1 MAKQTKITKMA
12 RGQMCKAQLPGVCN
26 HNPETAVFAH
36 YRAPGLCGTGQKPS
50 DLFGAFLCGACH
62 DEVDRRTRVLEGDF
76 VKLEFLKAV
85 IRTQNDVRLAGLI
98 KVDGE

>member
-12 RGQMCKAQLPGVCN
+12 RGQICKAQLPGVCD
-26 HNPETAVFAH
+26 HNEATAVFAH
-36 YRAPGLCGTGQKPS
+36 YRAPGLSGVGQKPS
-50 DLFGAFLCGACH
+50 DMFGAFLCYSCH
-62 DEVDRRTRVLEGDF
+62 AEVDRRTRVLEGDF

-85 IRTQNDVRLAGLI
+85 IRTQNDLRLAGLI